1 MARQAHSKPGPAQ
14 GVDQTRRRIRHRRI
28 MMWSL
33 VAILVGSIALP
44 FSGYVYTAI
53 TSAHAATEQNS
64 NPIANYWRAVRE
76 GDKGVTTADG
86 PYATGVLIQNGGQNW
101 RAVRNGPIASIS
113 PWIFAAVLLAI
124 GLFYL
129 IRGSMKVHATRSG
142 EMVERWSMFER
153 VLHWYTAILFIIMA
167 ITGLSLLFGR
177 AALIPVF
184 GLQGFAA
191 YAEFA
196 KDVHNYLGVPFM
208 AGVIVEVAIWI
219 RYNTPKAYD
228 WDWLKRMG
236 GMFSKDPS
244 SHPHAGRANAGEKL
258 WFWYIATFGLIG
270 VCVSGL
276 VMDFPNFGQ
285 GREVMQLANVIH
297 ATLAIIWIAISF
309 GHIYLGSIGVEEA
322 FHGMTK
328 GVVSKEWMMQHHDQW
343 YEEMQQKGTAGQTAG
358 AQRPPASPGP
368 AST

>member
-1 MARQAHSKPGPAQ
+1 MASHADSYPARSQ
-14 GVDQTRRRIRHRRI
+14 GRAQSRRRHRRI
-28 MMWSL
+28 MFWSL
-33 VAILVGSIALP
+33 VVILMGSMVLP
-44 FSGYVYTAI
+44 IGGYVYTAI
-53 TSAHAATEQNS
+53 ANAQAASEQKT

-76 GDKGVTTADG
+76 GDHGVTTADG
-86 PYATGVLIQNGGQNW
+86 PYATNSLIQNGGENW
-101 RAVRNGPIASIS
+101 RNLRNGPIASIS
-113 PWIFAAVLLAI
+113 PWLLAAVLLAI

-129 IRGSMKVHATRSG
+129 YRGSMKVHATRSG
-142 EMVERWSMFER
+142 DRVERWSMFER

-219 RYNTPKAYD
+219 RYNTPKSYD

-258 WFWYIATFGLIG
+258 WFWYIATFGMIG

-285 GREVMQLANVIH
+285 GREAMQIANIIH
-297 ATLAIIWIAISF
+297 AVLAVIWIAISF

-322 FHGMTK
+322 FTGMTK
-328 GVVSKEWMMQHHDQW
+328 GTVSKEWMMQHHDQW

-358 AQRPPASPGP
+358 AQRPPTSPGP